1 MSGEEQNQKHA
12 QFILFFLKIHQ
23 VVHCEFVPEGKTG
36 RADLY
41 NNILWCLRENI
52 QRKRSE
58 QQCVPS
64 HASSECNE
72 NAFFAL
78 EFFAQTN
85 TIFPE
90 HLDHSPD
97 LAAPQPRPLPEN
109 QNQVERLLFWY
120 TGEDPMPI
128 AEGQVQGD
136 KNKKLSENSYQA
148 HETTDRQQQNL
159 NQVRFYI
166 FMVLSSE
173 HFDHIF
179 YITLLIQ
186 NLRTLFSQDS
196 PNYISHSLCQA
207 SIKHIIN
214 VLLINCHNCKVG

>member
-64 HASSECNE
+64 HASSECIE

-120 TGEDPMPI
+120 TGEDPMDKFKGTKINNSVKTVTKRMRQLI
-128 AEGQVQGD
+128 A
-136 KNKKLSENSYQA
+136 NSK
-148 HETTDRQQQNL
+148 
-159 NQVRFYI
+159 I
-166 FMVLSSE
+166 
-173 HFDHIF
+173 
-179 YITLLIQ
+179 
-186 NLRTLFSQDS
+186 
-196 PNYISHSLCQA
+196 
-207 SIKHIIN
+207 
-214 VLLINCHNCKVG
+214 